1 MQETSQ
7 QTERTLARRLAD
19 VDPSLVKQIRQDQVI
34 RCIRNLMDSAKI
46 NPDQAMNLLKIPN
59 KERKSFRT
67 VLQNGKASSSV
78 QAAPSKN
85 QKK

>member
-1 MQETSQ
+1 MQEQEMNQ
-7 QTERTLARRLAD
+7 QPLARRLAD

-34 RCIRNLMDSAKI
+34 RCIRNLMDSAKL

-67 VLQNGKASSSV
+67 VLT
-78 QAAPSKN
+78 N
-85 QKK
+85 QKGVDKATRK

>member
-34 RCIRNLMDSAKI
+34 RCIRNLMDSAKLC
-46 NPDQAMNLLKIPN
+46 PDQAMNLLKIPN
-59 KERKSFRT
+59 KERKSFRA
-67 VLQNGKASSSV
+67 VLT
-78 QAAPSKN
+78 N
-85 QKK
+85 QKGVDKATRK

>member
-1 MQETSQ
+1 MQETNQ

-19 VDPSLVKQIRQDQVI
+19 VDPSLVRQIRQDQVI
-34 RCIRNLMDSAKI
+34 RCIRNLMDSAKL

-59 KERKSFRT
+59 KERKSYRS
-67 VLQNGKASSSV
+67 VLQNGKTSGSA

>member
-1 MQETSQ
+1 MQEQEMNQ
-7 QTERTLARRLAD
+7 QPLARRLAD

-34 RCIRNLMDSAKI
+34 RCIRNLMDSAKL

-59 KERKSFRT
+59 KERKSYRT
-67 VLQNGKASSSV
+67 VLQNGKTSGSA